1 MANEDKLRAYLKRVT
16 TDLQQTRDRLHQAES
31 RNHEPIAVVGMACRY
46 PGGARSPEDLWRLVA
61 DGTDAIT
68 ELPAG
73 RGWDLDALYDPD
85 PRRSGTCYTRHGGFL
100 HDADEHDPEFFG
112 INPREALAMDPQ
124 QRLLLETSW
133 EVFERA
139 GIDPLTRRG
148 SRTGVFAGVMYN
160 DYGSRF
166 GQAGRIPE
174 GLDGYI
180 VNGSAGSVASGRIAY
195 TFGFEGPAVSVD
207 TACSSSLVAL
217 HLAVQA
223 LRRGEC
229 DQALA
234 GGVCVMS
241 TPASLIDFS
250 RQRGLAKD
258 GRVKAFADGADG
270 TSLGEGAGLLLVER
284 LSDARRL
291 GHTVLAVVRGSA
303 VNQDGRSSQLTAPN
317 GPSQE
322 RVIRQAL
329 ADARLTPADIDAV
342 EAHGTGTSLGDPIEA
357 RALLATYGQGRRDDQ
372 PLWLGS
378 VKSNIGHAQSAAG
391 VAGVIKMVMAMRHR
405 VLPATLNV
413 GAPTSHV
420 DWTEGA
426 VSVLAEPRPWHK
438 ETGPLRAGVSSFGI
452 SGTNAH
458 VLLEEPS
465 AADAAGGAP
474 VGGSGTGD
482 GSVAGVGAGTTG
494 ETDTTDGV
502 ETADATSGSAS
513 PTAGPLPWVL
523 SARSAKALAGQ
534 AERLLKHLDDEPDA
548 RPADIGHAL
557 ATTRARLSH
566 RAVIVGEDRA
576 EFVRGLSALAAGTAA
591 PHLLSGTAAGGL
603 ARTAFLFT
611 GQGSQ
616 RPGMGGELHAAF
628 PVYAQAFDAACAQL
642 DVHLATELRH
652 PLRDIV
658 FAAPGTPESALLDE
672 TVCTQAALFAVETSL
687 FRLVTSLGVR
697 PDVLIGHSIGE
708 LTAAHVSGVLSL
720 DDACALVAARGRLM
734 QALPKGGAMVSLQA
748 TEDEVLPFV
757 DDAARRDK
765 VSVAALNGPRAVV
778 VSGDEEAVT
787 EIAAHFGGLGR
798 KTRRLRVSH
807 AFHSPLMDPMLDEFR
822 RVAEGLTYHRPEIPV
837 VTNVTGRRAT
847 ADELASPEHWVRH
860 VRGAVRFHDGIRHLA
875 DDGVT
880 RYLEL
885 GPGGVLTAAAQ
896 DTLDDAGTGR
906 DDGPATALAP
916 ALRKDTGEVRSLLTA
931 VARIHINGAT
941 ADWDAIFAPAR
952 PRRVTL
958 PTYAFERNH
967 YWLNVPPGASDATG
981 LGLTAADHP
990 LLGSAISLADSD
1002 GTVLTGRLARD
1013 THPWLTDHAV
1023 GGTVILP
1030 GAAFVELAI
1039 RAGHEVGCDQVAEL
1053 ALEAP
1058 LLLPERGGVQIQVLI
1073 GAADET
1079 GRRAVSVHSR
1089 GDDTAAD
1096 DNWVQHATGQ
1106 LTTSADPATHAGW
1119 DLTTW
1124 PPPAAEALAVE
1135 DFYDDL
1141 AAAGYHYGPAFR
1153 GVRAA
1158 WRAGEDLYTE
1168 VELPT
1173 GSGDDGQ
1180 SPPGGDDAGR
1190 FGLHPALLDASLHGI
1205 GLWRESGDPQVLP
1218 FAWSG
1223 VTLHAAGATALRV
1236 RLTRRGPE
1244 KVTVRV
1250 ADPAGAPV
1258 ATVDTLALRPVT
1270 LEQLTGAAGG
1280 KRRFED
1286 LYHPTW
1292 SPLAVVPATGS
1303 TADGADTGGWVVLG
1317 DVSALPDLG
1326 ARARTFPDAAALGS
1340 AVEDG
1345 EQAPELVLLP
1355 YSATTTGATTTGA
1368 AGPDAVRDLTTHLLG
1383 TLQRYLTDERLTGA
1397 RLAVVTRG
1405 AMATDERESAD
1416 PVHAAVWGLVRTAE
1430 LEHPGRLLLVDLPA
1444 SASDLPDDFGTTF
1457 PAAVAAVLAAGESQ
1471 FALRG
1476 DTARILRLTR
1486 VSGEQA
1492 AMVPPAGVTEWRLDT
1507 SSRGTLENLVL
1518 IPAPEA
1524 GSPAGPGQ
1532 VRVAMRAAGL
1542 NFRDVL
1548 IALGVYPGDAAM
1560 GGEGAGIVIET
1571 GEGVTGIA
1579 PGDQVVGM
1587 FPGSFGPYAVT
1598 DQRMITQLPRGW
1610 SFEDAASVPI
1620 AFLTAYL
1627 GLADIARLAPGERV
1641 LVHAGA
1647 GGVGMA
1653 AVQLAKHWGAEVFA
1667 TASESKWDTLR
1678 ALGLDDD
1685 HIASSRTLDFEE
1697 HFRAATGGR
1706 GIDVVL
1712 DSLAGE
1718 FVDASLRLLAAGG
1731 RFAEMGKTDIRD
1743 AGEVLAEHPR
1753 LTLYQAFDLL
1763 DLASS
1768 DPERIRTMLT
1778 DVVSLLDAGLV
1789 NGLPV
1794 TTWDVR
1800 RAPEA
1805 FRFMSQARHT
1815 GKIVLTLPPAP
1826 DTDGTTL
1833 VTGGTGGLGAVVA
1846 RHLVTEHGA
1855 RHLLLVSRRGPA
1867 ADGVGE
1873 LAAELRGLGAT
1884 VTVAA
1889 CDVADRQAVSG
1900 LLDTIPD
1907 EHPLTAVIH
1916 AAGLLD
1922 DGLLEAQTPERL
1934 DTVLR
1939 AKADAAWNLHELT
1952 QDSAL
1957 SAFVLFSS
1965 VAGVLGNPGQAN
1977 YGAANAYLDG
1987 LASHRRSLGLAGQ
2000 SLAWGMW
2007 ADAGGMTGALGT
2019 ADHQRLARGGIR
2031 ALSREQGLALFDTA
2045 LSAEPAVLVPAGFDV
2060 PALRAR
2066 LQRGD
2071 AVPAPLRALAP
2082 STGRALAR
2090 AGAGP
2095 TGAKGLAGRLAAMPA
2110 AERERFLLDVVRGET
2125 AAVLGH
2131 ASPETVDTGRAFKE
2145 LGFDSLTAV
2154 ELRNRLNSA
2163 TGLTLSSTLI
2173 FDHPTP
2179 RALTDHIASGLGLLG
2194 SDTPDNAATSIA
2206 PTAFAADEPVAIV
2219 GMACRF
2225 PGGVSSPE
2233 ELWRLVAEGTDAMSG
2248 FPTDRGW
2255 DLDALFH
2262 PDPENSGTSYVRDGG
2277 FLHDAGE
2284 FDAAFF
2290 GISPRE
2296 ALAMDPQQ
2304 RLLLETAWEAL
2315 ERSGIAPDS
2324 LRGTRTGV
2332 FAGVMHEDYGAGLA
2346 EPGSQAAPELEGYFA
2361 TSTSVSIAS
2370 GRISYSLGLE
2380 GPAVS
2385 VDTACSSSLV
2395 ALHMAAQSLRQGE
2408 CTLALAGGVTV
2419 MAAPAPFIA
2428 FSRQRGLAVDGRCKP
2443 FADAADGTGWGEG
2456 AGLLVLERLSD
2467 AERHGHR
2474 VLAVLRGSAVNQ
2486 DGASNGL
2493 TAPNGPSQERVIRQA
2508 LAGAGLTAAEVD
2520 AVEAHGT
2527 GTRLGDPIEAQAL
2540 LATYGQGRAGDR
2552 PLYLGSVK
2560 SNIGHTQA
2568 AAGVAGVIKMVM
2580 AIRAGVL
2587 PQSLHVDTPSAHVDW
2602 TAGAVELL
2610 AEARPWPDVERP
2622 RRAGVSS
2629 FGMSGTNAHVIVE
2642 EAPALGAGVA
2652 GSGELGVVP
2661 WVVSARSAV
2670 ALRAQALRLG
2680 SLAGADPVAVGRA
2693 LVSSRARFD
2702 HRAVLIGGSVEELL
2716 AGARALAAGEPSP
2729 FVVSGQVRAGAG
2741 RTVLVF
2747 PGQGS
2752 QWAGMA
2758 VELAAELPVF
2768 RERLDECAVVLGE
2781 FTDWGLWD
2789 VLNEVE
2795 GAASLERVDVVQPV
2809 LWAVMVSLAAA
2820 WAELG
2825 VVPDAVVGHSQ
2836 GEIAAATVAGV
2847 LTLEDGARITALRS
2861 KALTALAGT
2870 GGMVSVPLPAAEVQA
2885 HLDTHAPTL
2894 TIATINGPAST
2905 VIAGD
2910 VTALE
2915 EVLAHYEAADVRAR
2929 RIDVDYASHTPHIDQ
2944 LQDTLAE
2951 LLAPVT
2957 PQAVTD
2963 IAFYSTVTGERVTD
2977 TTTMDAAYWYQN
2989 LRGTVRFETTTRAL
3003 LADGYRL
3010 FIESSPHPVLTI
3022 GIQDTTDTETASDAT
3037 VIGTLRRQQGTLTQ
3051 LLTSA
3056 AYAHTTGTPINWTR
3070 FLPQS
3075 SQAVD
3080 LPTYPFQRE
3089 SFWLKSSSRLQDA
3102 TSLGLSGAEHALLG
3116 ARIDLADTTTLFT
3129 GRLSLSTHPWLAD
3142 HAVAGTVLLPG
3153 AALVDL
3159 ALHAGLHT
3167 GHPHLTELTLHA
3179 PLTLD
3184 PTTPRQLHLTLEPA
3198 RDGTRTLIINSRTDT
3213 EAEWVQHADGTL
3225 TQHQPAPLQPSATW
3239 PPPGAEPVDVT
3250 GLYED
3255 LHARGY
3261 HYGPTFQ
3268 GLTTAWKHGTD
3279 LYADITLPENTD
3291 TTGHTIHP
3299 ALLDAA
3305 LHTALL

>member
-31 RNHEPIAVVGMACRY
+31 RNHEPIAIVGMACRY

-139 GIDPLTRRG
+139 GIDPLAQRG
-148 SRTGVFAGVMYN
+148 SRTGVFTGVMYN

-166 GQAGRIPE
+166 GDAGRIPE

-180 VNGSAGSVASGRIAY
+180 VNGSAGSVASGRISY

-250 RQRGLAKD
+250 RQRGLAED

-426 VSVLAEPRPWHK
+426 VSVLAEARPWEK

-458 VLLEEPS
+458 VLLEEP
-465 AADAAGGAP
+465 AADDADAAAAGGVPVGGARAGGAR
-474 VGGSGTGD
+474 VGGSGDGAETAEASDSVSGSTD
-482 GSVAGVGAGTTG
+482 GSVSPAAG
-494 ETDTTDGV
+494 
-502 ETADATSGSAS
+502 
-513 PTAGPLPWVL
+513 PGPLPWVL

-534 AERLLKHLDDEPDA
+534 AERLLKHLDDEPTA
-548 RPADIGHAL
+548 RPADIGQAL

-576 EFVRGLSALAAGTAA
+576 EFVRGLTALAAGMSA
-591 PHLLSGTAAGGL
+591 PHLLTGTAAGGL

-628 PVYAQAFDAACAQL
+628 PVYAEAFDAACAQL
-642 DVHLATELRH
+642 DVHLAPQLRH
-652 PLRDIV
+652 SLRDIV
-658 FAAPGTPESALLDE
+658 FAAAGTPESALLDE

-708 LTAAHVSGVLSL
+708 LAAAHVSGVLSL
-720 DDACALVAARGRLM
+720 ADACALVAARGRLM

-748 TEDEVLPFV
+748 TEDEVLPLV

-787 EIAAHFGGLGR
+787 EIAAHFTALGR
-798 KTRRLRVSH
+798 KTKHLRVSH

-822 RVAEGLTYHRPEIPV
+822 RVAEGLTYHRPEIPL

-847 ADELASPEHWVRH
+847 ADELTSPEHWVRH

-896 DTLDDAGTGR
+896 DCLDADADADSVGARR
-906 DDGPATALAP
+906 DDGPVTALAP

-931 VARIHINGAT
+931 LGRIHINGAT
-941 ADWDAIFAPAR
+941 ADWDAVFASAH
-952 PRRVTL
+952 PRRVAL
-958 PTYAFERNH
+958 PTYAFERNR
-967 YWLNVPPGASDATG
+967 YWLNVPPGASDATS

-1002 GTVLTGRLARD
+1002 GVVLTGRLARD

-1079 GRRAVSVHSR
+1079 GRRGVTVHSR
-1089 GDDTAAD
+1089 DDDTAAD
-1096 DNWVQHATGQ
+1096 DTWVQHATGLLANSL
-1106 LTTSADPATHAGW
+1106 LTPAAGPGAGAGW
-1119 DLTTW
+1119 DLTAW

-1158 WRAGEDLYTE
+1158 WRAGEDIYTE

-1173 GSGDDGQ
+1173 GPGDDGR
-1180 SPPGGDDAGR
+1180 SPSGGDDAAR

-1205 GLWRESGDPQVLP
+1205 GLWREGDDDPQVLP

-1236 RLTRRGPE
+1236 RLTRQSPE
-1244 KVTVRV
+1244 KITVRV

-1270 LEQLTGAAGG
+1270 MEQLTGAATGP
-1280 KRRFED
+1280 RRFED

-1292 SPLAVVPATGS
+1292 TPLAVLPTAGS
-1303 TADGADTGGWVVLG
+1303 ADTGADRGSWAVLG
-1317 DVSALPDLG
+1317 DASSLPDLG
-1326 ARARTFPDAAALGS
+1326 ARARTYADVDALAS

-1345 EQAPELVLLP
+1345 ERAPELVLLP
-1355 YSATTTGATTTGA
+1355 YAATTGA
-1368 AGPDAVRDLTTHLLG
+1368 ADPDAVRDITTHLLG
-1383 TLQRYLTDERLTGA
+1383 TLQRYLSDERLTGA
-1397 RLAVVTRG
+1397 RLAVITRG
-1405 AMATDERESAD
+1405 AVATDGREHAD

-1430 LEHPGRLLLVDLPA
+1430 LEHPGRLLLADLSA
-1444 SASDLPDDFGTTF
+1444 SESDLPEDFRTTF
-1457 PAAVAAVLAAGESQ
+1457 TAAVAAVLAADEPQ

-1486 VSGEQA
+1486 ISGEQA
-1492 AMVPPAGVTEWRLDT
+1492 AMVPPAGAAAWRLDT
-1507 SSRGTLENLVL
+1507 SSRGTLENLAL

-1571 GEGVTGIA
+1571 GEGVTGIET
-1579 PGDQVVGM
+1579 GDHVVGM

-1598 DQRMITQLPRGW
+1598 DQRMITQLPHGW

-1653 AVQLAKHWGAEVFA
+1653 AIQLAKHWGAEVFA
-1667 TASESKWDTLR
+1667 TASEGKWDTLR

-1697 HFRAATGGR
+1697 RFRAATDGR
-1706 GIDVVL
+1706 GMDVVL

-1718 FVDASLRLLAAGG
+1718 FVDASLRLLAEGG

-1743 AGEVLAEHPR
+1743 AGEVLAEHPQ

-1763 DLASS
+1763 DLAND
-1768 DPERIRTMLT
+1768 DPQRIHSMLT
-1778 DVVSLLDAGLV
+1778 DVVTLLDAGLI

-1794 TTWDVR
+1794 ATWDVR

-1815 GKIVLTLPPAP
+1815 GKIVLTLPPALAP
-1826 DTDGTTL
+1826 APGIEGTVEGSTDGITEGTTL
-1833 VTGGTGGLGAVVA
+1833 ITGGTGGLGAVVA

-1855 RHLLLVSRRGPA
+1855 RHLLLVSRRGPDTA
-1867 ADGVGE
+1867 GARE
-1873 LAAELRGLGAT
+1873 LAAELGELGAT

-1889 CDVADRQAVSG
+1889 CDVADRQALTQ

-1916 AAGLLD
+1916 AAGILD

-1934 DTVLR
+1934 DAVLR

-1952 QDSAL
+1952 RDSAL

-1987 LASHRRSLGLAGQ
+1987 LASHRRSLGMTGQ

-2007 ADAGGMTGALGT
+2007 ADAGGMTGALGA
-2019 ADHQRLARGGIR
+2019 ADHERLARGGIR

-2045 LSAEPAVLVPAGFDV
+2045 LSAEAAVLVPAGFDV

-2071 AVPAPLRALAP
+2071 AVPAALRALAP
-2082 STGRALAR
+2082 STGRTMAR
-2090 AGAGP
+2090 AGTGS
-2095 TGAKGLAGRLAAMPA
+2095 TGAKGLAGRLAVMPA
-2110 AERERFLLDVVRGET
+2110 TERERFLLDVVRGEI

-2131 ASPETVDTGRAFKE
+2131 ASPDTVDTGRAFKE

-2154 ELRNRLNSA
+2154 ELRNRLNAA

-2179 RALTDHIASGLGLLG
+2179 RALTDHIASGLGVLG
-2194 SDTPDNAATSIA
+2194 ADTPDTAATSA
-2206 PTAFAADEPVAIV
+2206 AQTAFVADEPVAIV

-2233 ELWRLVAEGTDAMSG
+2233 DLWRLVAEGTDAMSG

-2255 DLDALFH
+2255 DLDGLFH

-2296 ALAMDPQQ
+2296 AMAMDPQQ

-2324 LRGTRTGV
+2324 LRGSRTGV

-2408 CTLALAGGVTV
+2408 STLALAGGVTV

-2428 FSRQRGLAVDGRCKP
+2428 FSRQRGLSVDGRCKP

-2456 AGLLVLERLSD
+2456 VGLLVLERLS
-2467 AERHGHR
+2467 
-2474 VLAVLRGSAVNQ
+2474 
-2486 DGASNGL
+2486 
-2493 TAPNGPSQERVIRQA
+2493 
-2508 LAGAGLTAAEVD
+2508 
-2520 AVEAHGT
+2520 
-2527 GTRLGDPIEAQAL
+2527 
-2540 LATYGQGRAGDR
+2540 
-2552 PLYLGSVK
+2552 
-2560 SNIGHTQA
+2560 
-2568 AAGVAGVIKMVM
+2568 
-2580 AIRAGVL
+2580 
-2587 PQSLHVDTPSAHVDW
+2587 
-2602 TAGAVELL
+2602 
-2610 AEARPWPDVERP
+2610 
-2622 RRAGVSS
+2622 
-2629 FGMSGTNAHVIVE
+2629 
-2642 EAPALGAGVA
+2642 
-2652 GSGELGVVP
+2652 
-2661 WVVSARSAV
+2661 
-2670 ALRAQALRLG
+2670 
-2680 SLAGADPVAVGRA
+2680 
-2693 LVSSRARFD
+2693 
-2702 HRAVLIGGSVEELL
+2702 
-2716 AGARALAAGEPSP
+2716 
-2729 FVVSGQVRAGAG
+2729 
-2741 RTVLVF
+2741 
-2747 PGQGS
+2747 
-2752 QWAGMA
+2752 
-2758 VELAAELPVF
+2758 
-2768 RERLDECAVVLGE
+2768 
-2781 FTDWGLWD
+2781 
-2789 VLNEVE
+2789 
-2795 GAASLERVDVVQPV
+2795 
-2809 LWAVMVSLAAA
+2809 
-2820 WAELG
+2820 
-2825 VVPDAVVGHSQ
+2825 
-2836 GEIAAATVAGV
+2836 
-2847 LTLEDGARITALRS
+2847 
-2861 KALTALAGT
+2861 
-2870 GGMVSVPLPAAEVQA
+2870 
-2885 HLDTHAPTL
+2885 
-2894 TIATINGPAST
+2894 
-2905 VIAGD
+2905 
-2910 VTALE
+2910 
-2915 EVLAHYEAADVRAR
+2915 
-2929 RIDVDYASHTPHIDQ
+2929 
-2944 LQDTLAE
+2944 
-2951 LLAPVT
+2951 
-2957 PQAVTD
+2957 
-2963 IAFYSTVTGERVTD
+2963 
-2977 TTTMDAAYWYQN
+2977 
-2989 LRGTVRFETTTRAL
+2989 
-3003 LADGYRL
+3003 
-3010 FIESSPHPVLTI
+3010 
-3022 GIQDTTDTETASDAT
+3022 
-3037 VIGTLRRQQGTLTQ
+3037 
-3051 LLTSA
+3051 
-3056 AYAHTTGTPINWTR
+3056 
-3070 FLPQS
+3070 
-3075 SQAVD
+3075 
-3080 LPTYPFQRE
+3080 
-3089 SFWLKSSSRLQDA
+3089 
-3102 TSLGLSGAEHALLG
+3102 
-3116 ARIDLADTTTLFT
+3116 
-3129 GRLSLSTHPWLAD
+3129 
-3142 HAVAGTVLLPG
+3142 
-3153 AALVDL
+3153 
-3159 ALHAGLHT
+3159 
-3167 GHPHLTELTLHA
+3167 
-3179 PLTLD
+3179 
-3184 PTTPRQLHLTLEPA
+3184 
-3198 RDGTRTLIINSRTDT
+3198 
-3213 EAEWVQHADGTL
+3213 
-3225 TQHQPAPLQPSATW
+3225 
-3239 PPPGAEPVDVT
+3239 
-3250 GLYED
+3250 
-3255 LHARGY
+3255 
-3261 HYGPTFQ
+3261 
-3268 GLTTAWKHGTD
+3268 
-3279 LYADITLPENTD
+3279 
-3291 TTGHTIHP
+3291 
-3299 ALLDAA
+3299 
-3305 LHTALL
+3305 